1 MRILIPYGV
10 KREAMKAFKLRDSGY
25 VGATEAGWNRAWQL
39 ANKKD
44 VSIEDFRV
52 IRNWFARHYYT
63 SRPGYLEWVKSGGN
77 DKTKREAGKVK
88 REAGKAK
95 ERAVISWLTW
105 GGESG
110 LKWVNNL
117 ENIKKLNKV
126 FNPTGARHNTNY
138 DLIG

>member
-1 MRILIPYGV
+1 MRVLIPYGV
-10 KREAMKAFKLRDSGY
+10 KREAMKAFKLRDNGY
-25 VGATEAGWNRAWQL
+25 SGATKTGWDRAWQL

-77 DKTKREAGKVK
+77 DKTK
-88 REAGKAK
+88 

-126 FNPTGARHNTNY
+126 FNPTGAKHNTNY
-138 DLIG
+138 DLI